1 MGVQTF
7 DVEEKRKLI
16 NVFKVGKLWVF
27 KHFFDDNKELFR
39 QLADH
44 YNRETYR
51 FEFKS
56 VREMAK
62 KLAEFKPPQTIES
75 YKQAY
80 EAQGGNFETFTAGFG
95 KQMKYLKLLERNG
108 FDAYLIEDLKGYVVK
123 LDKFRK
129 YAPVLRNSVAFTE
142 TAKEGIFLMKDLAA
156 VEEAIQFGAEIYE
169 GCTVF

>member
-7 DVEEKRKLI
+7 DVDEKRKLI

-56 VREMAK
+56 VRERN
-62 KLAEFKPPQTIES
+62 
-75 YKQAY
+75 QA
-80 EAQGGNFETFTAGFG
+80 
-95 KQMKYLKLLERNG
+95 LKLLERNG

>member
-7 DVEEKRKLI
+7 DAEEKRKRI

-27 KHFFDDNKELFR
+27 KYFFADNQDLFR

-56 VREMAK
+56 VGERN
-62 KLAEFKPPQTIES
+62 
-75 YKQAY
+75 QA
-80 EAQGGNFETFTAGFG
+80 
-95 KQMKYLKLLERNG
+95 LKLLERNG
-108 FDAYLIEDLKGYVVK
+108 FDAYPIEDLKGYMVK
-123 LDKFRK
+123 LDKFSK

-142 TAKEGIFLMKDLAA
+142 TPKERILLMKDLAA
-156 VEEAIQFGAEIYE
+156 VEEAIEFGAEIYE
-169 GCTVF
+169 GDVAF

>member
-56 VREMAK
+56 VRERN
-62 KLAEFKPPQTIES
+62 
-75 YKQAY
+75 QA
-80 EAQGGNFETFTAGFG
+80 
-95 KQMKYLKLLERNG
+95 LKLLERNG

-169 GCTVF
+169 GCTVFQSP

>member
-56 VREMAK
+56 VRERN
-62 KLAEFKPPQTIES
+62 
-75 YKQAY
+75 QA
-80 EAQGGNFETFTAGFG
+80 
-95 KQMKYLKLLERNG
+95 LKLLERNG

-142 TAKEGIFLMKDLAA
+142 TAKEGIFLMKDLVA

>member
-56 VREMAK
+56 VRERN
-62 KLAEFKPPQTIES
+62 
-75 YKQAY
+75 QA
-80 EAQGGNFETFTAGFG
+80 
-95 KQMKYLKLLERNG
+95 LKLLERNG

-156 VEEAIQFGAEIYE
+156 VEESIQFGAEIYE

>member
-7 DVEEKRKLI
+7 DAEEKRKRI

-27 KHFFDDNKELFR
+27 KYFFADNQDLFR

-56 VREMAK
+56 VGERNHA
-62 KLAEFKPPQTIES
+62 LKP
-75 YKQAY
+75 
-80 EAQGGNFETFTAGFG
+80 
-95 KQMKYLKLLERNG
+95 LERNG
-108 FDAYLIEDLKGYVVK
+108 FDAYPIEDLKGYMVK
-123 LDKFRK
+123 LDKFSK

-142 TAKEGIFLMKDLAA
+142 TPKERILLMKDLAA
-156 VEEAIQFGAEIYE
+156 VEEAIEFGAEIYE
-169 GCTVF
+169 GDVAF

>member
-56 VREMAK
+56 VRERN
-62 KLAEFKPPQTIES
+62 
-75 YKQAY
+75 QA
-80 EAQGGNFETFTAGFG
+80 
-95 KQMKYLKLLERNG
+95 LKLLERNG

>member
-7 DVEEKRKLI
+7 DAEEKRKRI

-27 KHFFDDNKELFR
+27 KYFFAHNQDLFR

-56 VREMAK
+56 VGERN
-62 KLAEFKPPQTIES
+62 
-75 YKQAY
+75 QA
-80 EAQGGNFETFTAGFG
+80 
-95 KQMKYLKLLERNG
+95 LKLLERNG
-108 FDAYLIEDLKGYVVK
+108 FDAYPIEDLKGYMVK
-123 LDKFRK
+123 LDKFSK

-142 TAKEGIFLMKDLAA
+142 TPKERILLMKDLAA
-156 VEEAIQFGAEIYE
+156 VEEAIEFGAEIYE
-169 GCTVF
+169 GDVAF